1 MIAVRPAIPFSE
13 AITGRDGRGAHDK
26 NLLTSD
32 DIYPSINFIFRM
44 RLFGGFCRARQIR
57 NSHITVT

>member
-32 DIYPSINFIFRM
+32 DIYPSINFIFRDVV
-44 RLFGGFCRARQIR
+44 ARR
-57 NSHITVT
+57 DLARTTNS